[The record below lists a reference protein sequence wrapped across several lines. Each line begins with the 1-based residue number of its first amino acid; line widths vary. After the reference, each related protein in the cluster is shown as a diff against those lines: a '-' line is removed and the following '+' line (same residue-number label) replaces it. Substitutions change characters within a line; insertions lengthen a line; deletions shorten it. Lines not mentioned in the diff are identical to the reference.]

1 MQKIIIIVLLLC
13 NVAAYAQSNPCT
25 NPDEILI
32 CVTNFQYDA
41 AGNRTARQE
50 ICACGVPQNRP
61 AMRTKI
67 AASPDPS
74 RGGETEGASTAT
86 APPSGELEG
95 VRSGEAILRI
105 FPNPTSSTITVEFTA
120 ATTGTLRVSDAMG
133 KQLGSFAVSGNTVT
147 VDISAYPAGTYL
159 LTLIANDR
167 IDTQR
172 VVKADN

>member
-1 MQKIIIIVLLLC
+1 MKPIIIFIISLFVG
-13 NVAAYAQSNPCT
+13 NAYAQYTTPTCQNGMTLQCNNYPSY
-25 NPDEILI
+25 
-32 CVTNFQYDA
+32 QYDA
-41 AGNRTARQE
+41 AGNRTAKYNFCW
-50 ICACGVPQNRP
+50 CAAPPQDRVASHNNDSTQ
-61 AMRTKI
+61 MT
-67 AASPDPS
+67 ASPAPS
-74 RGGETEGASTAT
+74 RGGETAADVLSGDGRAS
-86 APPSGELEG
+86 
-95 VRSGEAILRI
+95 ILKI
-105 FPNPTSSTITVEFTA
+105 FPNPTNSTVTVEFTA